1 MTKTFKTK
9 IVSANDLFAGDVVYL
24 DGDGNWTRQI
34 AEAAMA
40 SAPAA
45 AEALLARADQP
56 AKVVGP
62 YLLDVTVDDNG
73 IQPEHFRERFRE
85 TGSTLD
91 AKFARLNRSSPLEEP
106 AATQGNR

>member
-1 MTKTFKTK
+1 MTKIFKPK
-9 IVSANDLFAGDVVYL
+9 IVSANDLFDGDVVYL
-24 DGDGNWTRQI
+24 DGDGNWTRLI

-40 SAPAA
+40 SAPDA

-62 YLLDVTVDDNG
+62 YLLDVTVDDNR

-85 TGSTLD
+85 TGSNLD
-91 AKFARLNRSSPLEEP
+91 AKFARLNSSRPLEES
-106 AATQGNR
+106 AVTQGNR

>member
-1 MTKTFKTK
+1 MSNIFKPK
-9 IVSANDLFAGDVVYL
+9 IVSANDLFDGDVVYM
-24 DGDGNWTRQI
+24 DGDGNWSRQI

-40 SAPAA
+40 SAPNA

-85 TGSTLD
+85 TGSTLN
-91 AKFARLNRSSPLEEP
+91 AKFARLNRSSPLEES
-106 AATQGNR
+106 AVTQGNR